1 MELEHGFTT
10 REEWD
15 GYFKTF
21 FAQIRELEEINSFP
35 MDKEA
40 ERWLTDF
47 KQKSQVLEV
56 KHKENNAYL
65 ERHVYY
71 FTREQHEWDKEAADS
86 LLAFLYRSSTRFE
99 DIEAAYE
106 LAQSLRE
113 YYVRQDDEVAL
124 MKCDMILLNVYL
136 FLDAAHLKGEILSVS
151 QRAIRTYEAY
161 YEELNE
167 EEKSMGLSFY
177 DFQSVASSEYPDE
190 EPFLSAEQILQM
202 SSWIR
207 FV

>member
-65 ERHVYY
+65 ERHV
-71 FTREQHEWDKEAADS
+71 
-86 LLAFLYRSSTRFE
+86 
-99 DIEAAYE
+99 
-106 LAQSLRE
+106 
-113 YYVRQDDEVAL
+113 
-124 MKCDMILLNVYL
+124 
-136 FLDAAHLKGEILSVS
+136 
-151 QRAIRTYEAY
+151 
-161 YEELNE
+161 
-167 EEKSMGLSFY
+167 
-177 DFQSVASSEYPDE
+177 
-190 EPFLSAEQILQM
+190 
-202 SSWIR
+202 
-207 FV
+207 